1 MTEAASTPVRR
12 GRRKSQRLNEIIEAG
27 ARLLYSDGFA
37 NTSVADVTRAVGI
50 TPSALYRHVSGKQKL
65 LEVILDRR
73 FLDYES
79 ALEECH
85 GWDSVAETLTLI
97 ATTHRDL
104 GVLWQREARYMP
116 DSAYD
121 SLASRLRAVAKRIA
135 SNIDDP
141 SPRPAAIAR
150 AWATI
155 SVLTSLSYHEF
166 TMVDGS
172 LRALM
177 RELILGVGA
186 DSPQWTRGL
195 EWSGE
200 KIAIASTRAIED
212 DGLDPTDR
220 AILEAAARLYGTRGY
235 HKVSMTELG
244 QAVGMAGPSIYYRYN
259 SKGTV
264 LAAVLERANTRL
276 FADASAVL
284 GSATDTQ
291 TAMRDLL
298 NSYARLVALEPHI
311 VEALLSEILQLDDDE
326 RQPAADSRARYVK
339 MWSCQLRKCYPHM
352 TPTEAQVRVHAAM
365 TIINDLSR
373 THSTRAE
380 LSVEELCG
388 LAWSALVAGL
398 SGRANGDTHCRQE
411 RTGHE

>member
-104 GVLWQREARYMP
+104 GVLWQREARYMS

-121 SLASRLRAVAKRIA
+121 GLASRLRTVAKRIA

-155 SVLTSLSYHEF
+155 SVLTSLSYHDFMMAEG
-166 TMVDGS
+166 DQ
-172 LRALM
+172 RALM

-212 DGLDPTDR
+212 DGVDPTDR

-244 QAVGMAGPSIYYRYN
+244 QAVGMAGPSIYYRYD

-284 GSATDTQ
+284 GSTTDAQ

-298 NSYARLVALEPHI
+298 SSYARLVALEPHI
-311 VEALLSEILQLDDDE
+311 VEALLSEILQLADDE

-339 MWSCQLRKCYPHM
+339 MWSCQLRKCYPDM
-352 TPTEAQVRVHAAM
+352 TPAEASVRVHAAM

-398 SGRANGDTHCRQE
+398 PGRMDGDTHCRQE

>member
-37 NTSVADVTRAVGI
+37 NTSVADVTRSVGI

-85 GWDSVAETLTLI
+85 GWNSVAETLTLI

-104 GVLWQREARYMP
+104 GVLWQREARYMS
-116 DSAYD
+116 DSVYN
-121 SLASRLRAVAKRIA
+121 SLASRLRTVAKRIA
-135 SNIDDP
+135 GNIDDT

-166 TMVDGS
+166 TMAEGS

-177 RELILGVGA
+177 RELIRGVGA

-220 AILEAAARLYGTRGY
+220 AILEAAARLYGTHGY
-235 HKVSMTELG
+235 HKVSMSELG

-276 FADASAVL
+276 FADASAAL
-284 GSATDTQ
+284 GSATDAQ

-298 NSYARLVALEPHI
+298 KSYARLVALEPHI
-311 VEALLSEILQLDDDE
+311 VEALLSEILQLADEE

-352 TPTEAQVRVHAAM
+352 APAEASVRVHAAM

-398 SGRANGDTHCRQE
+398 PGRTNGAAHCRQE